1 MATMTTEERLAYA
14 LELSRQLQAQLNLA
28 FHGVTAIFTQYVIKM
43 GLLILEMRKLA
54 NKLKLPWEK
63 WAATHLHHIP
73 ERTRQDYMQIA
84 GRPDAH
90 AFAFLGKER
99 LLHLIRATGNMKGED
114 RIGDFLKKH
123 AIPFDPKHTTG
134 DEKLVDFRN
143 SLDAAI
149 AVEKAAKAGV
159 TAPLEKVKTL
169 LAMGVKVESK
179 VIERMSLL
187 QKNEGT
193 PETYLDTLIKNQ
205 GVEENPFE
213 GEARVE
219 TLSKLTARLK
229 STAKAI
235 MAKPDFKIAINA
247 DDISDLENLVKQLK
261 DYIEAP

>member
-1 MATMTTEERLAYA
+1 MAAETTEERLAYA
-14 LELSRQLQAQLNLA
+14 LELSRQLQTQLNLA
-28 FHGVTAIFTQYVIKM
+28 WHGVTAIFTQYVIKM
-43 GLLILEMRKLA
+43 GLVLLEMRKLA
-54 NKLKLPWEK
+54 NELKLPWEK
-63 WAATHLHHIP
+63 WAATHLRHIP

-84 GRPDAH
+84 ARPDA
-90 AFAFLGKER
+90 FDFSFLGKER
-99 LLHLIRATGNMKGED
+99 LQHLIRVTGSMKGEH

-123 AIPFDPKHTTG
+123 AIPFDPKDTSG

-149 AVEKAAKAGV
+149 AVERVEKAGV
-159 TAPLEKVKTL
+159 SVPLAKVKTL
-169 LAMGVKVESK
+169 LDMGVKIDNK

-187 QKNEGT
+187 QKNEGK

-205 GVEENPFE
+205 GLEESPFE
-213 GEARVE
+213 GEVRVE

-235 MAKPDFKIAINA
+235 MQKPDLKIAINP

-261 DYIEAP
+261 DYIKAP